1 MFVKGWPV
9 KPTENEQQLIFFSG
23 FDRDKHYQKLDQ
35 QMIVVVLIFDIW
47 REIQNA

>member
-9 KPTENEQQLIFFSG
+9 KPTENEQQLIFSQVLIEINIT
-23 FDRDKHYQKLDQ
+23 KKLDQ

-47 REIQNA
+47 REIQKA